1 MNQLQAM
8 RAFARVVELGS
19 FNMAARQL
27 GMSPAAVTRSI
38 GMLEAHL
45 NMRLL
50 NRNTRSLSLTEVGR
64 SYLEGCRIIIDRLDE
79 LESSLLQT
87 TRDVSG
93 TLRLA
98 APMTFVASGLAQL
111 LANYRAIHPRVDFDI
126 TTFDTHIDIVEGGFD
141 VCFSD
146 DRRLASSTLISRR
159 LTVVEEILVASPTYL
174 AERGT
179 PADASSLSAH
189 SLLTTTDG
197 ASRTWEF
204 SDSSGV
210 HRVCAGGGVNATSSL
225 MVREA
230 ALNHMGIAL
239 LPAPLAADEIER
251 GSLIRLLEH
260 LEVNGGPRHI
270 SILYSGRTN
279 LSRKVRTF
287 IDFTVAQY
295 RTHETSFPLPAV
307 A

>member
-1 MNQLQAM
+1 
-8 RAFARVVELGS
+8 
-19 FNMAARQL
+19 
-27 GMSPAAVTRSI
+27 
-38 GMLEAHL
+38 MLEAHL

-64 SYLEGCRIIIDRLDE
+64 SYLEGCRFIIDRLDE

-98 APMTFVASGLAQL
+98 APMTLVASGLAQL
-111 LANYRAIHPRVDFDI
+111 LANYRAVHPRVDFDI

-146 DRRLASSTLISRR
+146 DRRLTSSTLISRR
-159 LTVVEEILVASPTYL
+159 LTVVEEVLVASPTYL

-179 PADASSLSAH
+179 PADAPSLTEH
-189 SLLTTTDG
+189 SLLTITDG

-225 MVREA
+225 LVREA

-239 LPAPLAADEIER
+239 LPTPLVTDEIER
-251 GSLIRLLEH
+251 GTLIRLLDH

-279 LSRKVRTF
+279 LSRKVRSF

-295 RTHETSFPLPAV
+295 RTPETSLPLRAV